1 MAGIEQQTGLPG
13 VPGIQSEMKKQPVSI
28 SDRYVGSGKLRG
40 KVRHAQC
47 LRARGLA
54 R

>member
-13 VPGIQSEMKKQPVSI
+13 LPGIQSEMKKQPVSI

-40 KVRHAQC
+40 KVRRAQ
-47 LRARGLA
+47 RSRTRGIAR
-54 R
+54 